1 MFGCEVEQGCED
13 KLTKAR
19 STAGKTHCKAKP
31 TAEEVLNDV
40 HGWEVHQAKAQASEQ
55 PDGEVED
62 EDGGS
67 GELNV
72 EGREDETHG
81 GKENAS

>member
-1 MFGCEVEQGCED
+1 MVSCKMEEGCED

-19 STAGKTHCKAKP
+19 STAGKTHCKAES

-40 HGWEVHQAKAQASEQ
+40 HGWEVHQPKAQASEQ

-67 GELNV
+67 GDLDV
-72 EGREDETHG
+72 ESREDEAHG
-81 GKENAS
+81 GQENAS